1 MSAFVR
7 ETFFKIADQEVD
19 LGDLAWSRDG
29 RSIAVLSSL
38 LRVARVFA
46 AADGSEIA
54 RVDDLSSMTRT
65 IGFSADNRVIIPPRN
80 SPTSA
85 VGVWDFTRGTIDH
98 VIGPQPDIADE
109 RLNAL
114 GQFAISSDG
123 SKLAGLVQTG
133 RGPLSTAFYDA
144 RAWRLI
150 GGGTLGGLRI
160 DISPDGSHAAI
171 GESSGAVTVLD
182 IATSAQ
188 RARFKAHVT
197 QVRTLRWSAEGRR
210 IATAGAFDGVA
221 PDPVTGVRRLL
232 QEPRPLQI
240 WDARNGVALNWLREV
255 RSAQSIDFSSDGA
268 LLAAT
273 TGAGELLTWD
283 ARDFASPEI
292 IASGLPRGTALTRF
306 SPDGS
311 RLALAITATGVIV
324 IFSRT
329 AR

>member
-7 ETFFKIADQEVD
+7 ETFFRIADQEVD
-19 LGDLAWSRDG
+19 LGDFAWSRDG
-29 RSIAVLSSL
+29 KSIAVLSPL
-38 LRVARVFA
+38 LRVARVFG

-54 RVDDLSSMTRT
+54 KVDDLSSITRT

-85 VGVWDFTRGTIDH
+85 LGLWDFKRGTIDH
-98 VIGPQPDIADE
+98 VTGPQPDLADE

-114 GQFAISSDG
+114 GQFAVSSDG

-150 GGGTLGGLRI
+150 GGGALGGLCI

-171 GESSGAVTVLD
+171 GESSGAVTVID
-182 IATSAQ
+182 IATSEQ
-188 RARFKAHVT
+188 RARVKAHVT
-197 QVRTLRWSAEGRR
+197 QVRTLRWSAEGGR
-210 IATAGAFDGVA
+210 IATAGAFDGVTS
-221 PDPVTGVRRLL
+221 DPATGVRRLI

-240 WDARNGVALNWLREV
+240 WNARNGMALNWLRDV
-255 RSAQSIDFSSDGA
+255 RSAQSLDFSPDGA
-268 LLAAT
+268 LFAAT
-273 TGAGELLTWD
+273 TGAGELLKWD
-283 ARDFASPEI
+283 ARNVATPEI
-292 IASGLPRGTALTRF
+292 VASGLPRGTALTRF

-311 RLALAITATGVIV
+311 RLALAITATGVIA
-324 IFSRT
+324 IFGRT